1 MDRAE
6 TDDNA
11 DIAPVNNPV
20 AGIGALTAATHPG
33 AAPMIRTLALPSL
46 QSSMTRL
53 DGKRIAANS
62 TTVAVHVL
70 VFALL
75 LAPLQA
81 PPEPPRARQPERALE
96 VLLPILIPRPAM
108 PPPST
113 PPRPIT
119 RITATPP
126 QPLTPPVAQ
135 SEPSELPSLPSDEAP
150 PATMDADVTV
160 DAGVSTGEPALAT
173 LAYLRSPPPR
183 YPVPALR
190 AGQQGQVL
198 LRVWVDETGRVQSV
212 TIERSSGYPMLD
224 RAAHQQ
230 VRTRWRF
237 QPAQRDGHAIAA
249 IALVPIDFTLPE

>member
-1 MDRAE
+1 
-6 TDDNA
+6 
-11 DIAPVNNPV
+11 
-20 AGIGALTAATHPG
+20 
-33 AAPMIRTLALPSL
+33 MIRTPVLSSPRPGLL
-46 QSSMTRL
+46 QSSMAQL

-81 PPEPPRARQPERALE
+81 PPEPAHARQPEPTLE
-96 VLLPILIPRPAM
+96 VLLPILIPRPAL

-113 PPRPIT
+113 PPPPIT
-119 RITATPP
+119 RTTRPP
-126 QPLTPPVAQ
+126 PLPLTAPVAQ
-135 SEPSELPSLPSDEAP
+135 SELSELPSLPSDDAP
-150 PATMDADVTV
+150 PVTMDAEMTV
-160 DAGVSTGEPALAT
+160 DAEVSTGEPALAT

-183 YPVPALR
+183 YPVAALR

-198 LRVWVDETGRVQSV
+198 LRVRVDETGRVQSV

-230 VRTRWRF
+230 VLTRWRF

-249 IALVPIDFTLPE
+249 IALVPIDFTLPD